1 MLTKHIRGKNVYLDT
16 KIKRKKEK
24 SKLLVI

>member
-1 MLTKHIRGKNVYLDT
+1 MLLTHITGKNVYLDT